1 LLLVVEQLE
10 DAKSFQIINGLD
22 TFKKGSKKFVYNPII
37 GCINNNEIKIK
48 LINKEIFSFC

>member
-48 LINKEIFSFC
+48 LISKEIFSFC